1 MSALK
6 TIFRIVLIFVGV
18 MAVASLIMVFVLP
31 NFASITSTKESLES
45 ISVWLMLIRLFMI
58 ALVWYFWNQIV
69 DWYYSERSQE
79 AADYLKGR
87 RATFT
92 LLFLVIELLLV
103 QNVLGELWLL
113 VNQTT

>member
-6 TIFRIVLIFVGV
+6 TIFRIALIFAGV
-18 MAVASLIMVFVLP
+18 MAIAGLIFVFVLP
-31 NFASITSTKESLES
+31 NQSSITSAKKSLES
-45 ISVWLMLIRLFMI
+45 ISAWLMLIRLTI
-58 ALVWYFWNQIV
+58 IGVVWYYWNRIV
-69 DWYYSERSQE
+69 DWYYKEHSQE

-87 RATFT
+87 RTTFT

-113 VNQTT
+113 VN